1 MGGINLEAEVEQKG
15 GSMEARTDITE
26 DLFILKASEELLQ
39 VGRENNQAKID
50 EAVAKLTEPKN
61 KKEVKDGKN

>member
-1 MGGINLEAEVEQKG
+1 
-15 GSMEARTDITE
+15 MEARTDTTE

-39 VGRENNQAKID
+39 AGRENDQAKID